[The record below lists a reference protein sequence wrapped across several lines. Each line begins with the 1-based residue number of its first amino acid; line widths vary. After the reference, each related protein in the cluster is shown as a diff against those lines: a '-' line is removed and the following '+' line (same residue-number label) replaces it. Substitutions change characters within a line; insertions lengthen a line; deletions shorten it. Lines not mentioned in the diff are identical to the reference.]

1 MFPSCASFWL
11 YLVQFCL
18 YLRGI
23 VISLMCNCHCHSFC
37 FLCVLLSFVHC
48 LLVGTSHYSSG
59 PQLFHPIAEPTTLPL
74 SSTPCR
80 YCRRQ
85 SSQKGCC
92 PPHGSLSCQDRSWS
106 HNSQLWSNNSTISL
120 RTAKAPWQTNSWSTS
135 CTAST
140 CGNLLRGSKSKEKN
154 WCCTLQNVNLDCSLK
169 HTAAGRWTIEL
180 FITPYNILP
189 V

>member
-106 HNSQLWSNNSTISL
+106 HNSQLWSNSSTIFQLENCKSSL
-120 RTAKAPWQTNSWSTS
+120 ANKLVEHIMHSKHMWQ
-135 CTAST
+135 
-140 CGNLLRGSKSKEKN
+140 
-154 WCCTLQNVNLDCSLK
+154 SLG
-169 HTAAGRWTIEL
+169 AARPRRKLGAHCRM
-180 FITPYNILP
+180 
-189 V
+189 